1 MTTKDVID
9 QAKKEMSMELVKY
22 LEYLNLKTAL
32 YANRPVEEY
41 DNHPYPEFN
50 KMTDFLSTYTKDL
63 LQSDRET
70 FRNRISNV
78 LSQKYEGVP
87 RIDEKLERAIMYCLS
102 DEYDDTPKSSL
113 SDIIKELNK

>member
-1 MTTKDVID
+1 MEI
-9 QAKKEMSMELVKY
+9 KKLLEKY
-22 LEYLNLKTAL
+22 NK
-32 YANRPVEEY
+32 
-41 DNHPYPEFN
+41 EFN
-50 KMTDFLSTYTKDL
+50 ERFIESKYAERIKEFIFSTYTKDL